1 MTTPESRLPRYV
13 TLIRHAETQAN
24 AALQW
29 QGSMNAPMSQR
40 GLDQVDRLRKRVA
53 EWDPTRVVASD
64 LERTMITASVFG
76 DVQPDPQWREFD
88 VGAWE
93 GMRSDE
99 IRVQFP
105 GQLEALMAGEDVVL
119 GGAERLS
126 DFNVRIVDAF
136 DSLVA
141 SMDDGE
147 EVVVVSHGGA
157 IWALITHVLGQTGRS
172 ASLIPSHNTAV
183 TRVRIDDDGTAQ
195 VSVFND
201 GSHLDVLPTQFGPE
215 GSVVSVFRHGQT
227 EGNVAGRWQGRS
239 DSPLTELGLWQ
250 AEKAAQV
257 SPTLDSLFTSPLGRT
272 VATAEILGRPHDV
285 TPTSDAGLIE
295 MSFGSWENMTTAEAA
310 VADPELFDEI
320 YVRGIDAKRGGDGE
334 SFGDAG
340 VRMLGAV
347 ANIAQSYNDAEI
359 GVVSHG
365 AAIRAYVTE
374 LVGLGFADRN
384 RFPIP
389 RNSSMSRVIYDGD
402 RAVLAGYNVAPHL
415 D

>member
-1 MTTPESRLPRYV
+1 
-13 TLIRHAETQAN
+13 
-24 AALQW
+24 
-29 QGSMNAPMSQR
+29 MNAPLSDR
-40 GLDQVDRLRKRVA
+40 GLDQVDRLGKRVA
-53 EWDPTRVVASD
+53 DWKSTRVVASD
-64 LERTMITASVFG
+64 LERTMITASVF
-76 DVQPDPQWREFD
+76 DNVEPDPRWREFD

-99 IRVQFP
+99 IRIAFP

-157 IWALITHVLGQTGRS
+157 IWALITHVLGQSGRS

-183 TRVRIDDDGTAQ
+183 TRVRIDDDGASQ
-195 VSVFND
+195 LSVFND
-201 GSHLDVLPTQFGPE
+201 GSHLDVLPTQFGPQ

-239 DSPLTELGLWQ
+239 DSPLTELGVWQ
-250 AEKAAQV
+250 VEQATQV
-257 SPTLDSLFTSPLGRT
+257 SPSLDSLFTSPLGRT
-272 VATAEILGRPHDV
+272 VATAAIIGQPHGL
-285 TPTSDAGLIE
+285 TPNADAGLIE
-295 MSFGSWENMTTAEAA
+295 MSFGSWENMTTSEAA

-320 YVRGIDAKRGGDGE
+320 YGRGVDNKRGGDGE
-334 SFGDAG
+334 SFGEAG
-340 VRMLGAV
+340 ARMVGTV
-347 ANIAQSYNDAEI
+347 ADIAQSSSDSEI

-365 AAIRAYVTE
+365 AAIRAYVTD

-384 RFPIP
+384 RLPIP
-389 RNSSMSRVIYDGD
+389 RNSSMTRVVYDGD